1 MLKAI
6 LNAVVYVPVLLG
18 MVAARS
24 RPTADGLLR
33 LLAFML
39 AYGVL
44 YFLLLYILR
53 DRWVG

>member
-1 MLKAI
+1 VLKAI